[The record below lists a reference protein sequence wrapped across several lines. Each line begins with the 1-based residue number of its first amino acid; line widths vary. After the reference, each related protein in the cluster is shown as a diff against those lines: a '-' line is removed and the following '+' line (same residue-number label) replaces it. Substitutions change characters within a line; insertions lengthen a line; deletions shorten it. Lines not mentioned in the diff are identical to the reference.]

1 MAIPASGQI
10 TMGTIQ
16 SEWGGSNPISL
27 NEYYSGS
34 LPSGSTSSSVSP
46 TVASLTNSTYNPGA
60 KYVPAY
66 TLYERTNGF
75 KSQYALN
82 YLSGSMGSASATWT
96 TTVGRDVSGN
106 AGSIPSSGAI
116 QADHFRGTS
125 AGSSANLLSY
135 GFGLY
140 QTSSTSATALG
151 NATFFC
157 WIQGHYGTNGVTGN
171 NWTNVPFRWI
181 DSAAKNG
188 IPATRWYGSDNQS
201 NNGASTSKASCI
213 HDTFPTIGAVTRYLW
228 TSNFSSAIT
237 MSGTWT
243 LTIQR

>member
-46 TVASLTNSTYNPGA
+46 TVATLTNSTNVPGS
-60 KYVPAY
+60 KFVPAY
-66 TLYERTNGF
+66 TLYERTSGF

-82 YLSGSMGSASATWT
+82 YIPGAMGSASATWT
-96 TTVGRDVSGN
+96 TTTGRDVSGN
-106 AGSIPSSGAI
+106 AGAIPSSGAI
-116 QADHFRGTS
+116 QMNHFRGTS
-125 AGSSANLLSY
+125 SGSSSNLLSY

-140 QTSSTSATALG
+140 QSSSTGTFG
-151 NATFFC
+151 NALFFC
-157 WIQGHYGTNGVTGN
+157 WIQGHYGTSGTLGN